1 MNAVEIKKAI
11 TEFSELKF
19 YIDELPFKFL
29 TAFGTKETTINR
41 LCSGNNI
48 FILFKFM
55 TNIF

>member
-19 YIDELPFKFL
+19 YIDELTFKFL

-41 LCSGNNI
+41 
-48 FILFKFM
+48 
-55 TNIF
+55 